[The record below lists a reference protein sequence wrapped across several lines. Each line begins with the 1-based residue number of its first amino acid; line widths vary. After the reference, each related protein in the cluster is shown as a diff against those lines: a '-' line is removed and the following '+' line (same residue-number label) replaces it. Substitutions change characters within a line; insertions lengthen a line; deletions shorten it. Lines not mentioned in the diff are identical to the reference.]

1 MVYSSFMESVI
12 FFSFFIS
19 CWFGHFSHGKKRE
32 LVKIARLCCNITGV
46 SLRNLLRLYEERL
59 IFKAQ
64 TIVSD
69 SLHTLHAE
77 LQLLPSVSPNPAP
90 VFIEYLSSH
99 PLLFLLLTG
108 SDVMA
113 PSSSLMFLTVRYLY

>member
-1 MVYSSFMESVI
+1 MVYSAFMESVI
-12 FFSFFIS
+12 FFFII
-19 CWFGHFSHGKKRE
+19 F
-32 LVKIARLCCNITGV
+32 LVGFYILVIAIKTNGRLCCNITGV
-46 SLRNLLRLYEERL
+46 SLRNLLWLYEERL

-77 LQLLPSVSPNPAP
+77 FQLLPSVSPNPAP
-90 VFIEYLSSH
+90 VFIECLSSH
-99 PLLFLLLTG
+99 LLLFLLLTG

-113 PSSSLMFLTVRYLY
+113 PSSSLVFLTARYLY